1 MKIIS
6 KFIFLIFFFVIISIS
21 YLSLIGIETE
31 RFNSQIT
38 NKIKTIDEDIEIELK
53 KIKLIFDP
61 FKLSLNIKTV
71 GSKIKKKNKVVEI
84 ENIKTQISLKS
95 ILSNEFLIKNLEI
108 SSKSLEIKNLI
119 SFLRTFQNST
129 QLFLLEKIIDK
140 GYLIADIKIE
150 FDSDGRINNNFIIDG
165 FIKDVKLSILKEYNI
180 QKLDLVFNYK
190 KNDLLLSDI
199 SFSLNNLNFLS
210 EKIFLTKI
218 NDDYTIKGNINHK
231 TLIFDDQ
238 NLNILKQSLL
248 SKIDIQR
255 IRFSSKN
262 SFFLKIN
269 KKFELIDYE
278 ILSDMFVNEF
288 LITNKYDLTNFFPNI
303 KENFTLTDN
312 RISVGYKKNN
322 LDINGK
328 GNISFQDQKDYLEY
342 TIKKKK

>member
-129 QLFLLEKIIDK
+129 QLFLLEKIIEK

-180 QKLDLVFNYK
+180 QKLDLIFNYQK
-190 KNDLLLSDI
+190 KI
-199 SFSLNNLNFLS
+199 
-210 EKIFLTKI
+210 
-218 NDDYTIKGNINHK
+218 Y
-231 TLIFDDQ
+231 
-238 NLNILKQSLL
+238 
-248 SKIDIQR
+248 
-255 IRFSSKN
+255 
-262 SFFLKIN
+262 
-269 KKFELIDYE
+269 Y
-278 ILSDMFVNEF
+278 
-288 LITNKYDLTNFFPNI
+288 
-303 KENFTLTDN
+303 
-312 RISVGYKKNN
+312 
-322 LDINGK
+322 
-328 GNISFQDQKDYLEY
+328 
-342 TIKKKK
+342 